1 MKDREEIYSSSML
14 IFFWQNVSNF
24 FMRFEEWEPIYK
36 LILEDMQFDRIY
48 DENSARLLSRMI
60 ETKARKKIP
69 DLIEIEILRKLIQ
82 GKDVLVCGKAPC
94 LKDDIKIIDFEKYVV
109 IAADGA
115 TSVLMN
121 NGITPD
127 MIVTDLDGNMDDEAK
142 ANECGAIMVVHA
154 HGDNMDA
161 LGEELPRLKRV
172 IGTTQ
177 AKPIINV
184 YNFGGF
190 TDGDRCVFLAKEM
203 GAKSIVLVGFDFED
217 ENVTPLKKKK
227 LVWAKKLIGMVLG
240 GGNY

>member
-1 MKDREEIYSSSML
+1 MK
-14 IFFWQNVSNF
+14 
-24 FMRFEEWEPIYK
+24 FEEWEPIYK

-48 DENSARLLSRMI
+48 DEKSARMLSKML

-69 DLIEIEILRKLIQ
+69 DIIEIEILRNAIN

-94 LKDDIKIIDFEKYVV
+94 LKYDIKKIDSGKYVV

-127 MIVTDLDGNMDDEAK
+127 IIVTDLDGNMDDEAK

-154 HGDNMDA
+154 HGDNTDA

-177 AKPIINV
+177 ANPIINV

-217 ENVTPLKKKK
+217 KNVTPLKKKK
-227 LVWAKKLIGMVLG
+227 LVWAKKLIGMVMG
-240 GGNY
+240 EGDS

>member
-1 MKDREEIYSSSML
+1 MK
-14 IFFWQNVSNF
+14 
-24 FMRFEEWEPIYK
+24 FEEWEPIYK
-36 LILEDMQFDRIY
+36 LILADMHFDRIC

-69 DLIEIEILRKLIQ
+69 DLIEIEILQKAIN
-82 GKDVLVCGKAPC
+82 GNDVLVCGKAPC
-94 LKDDIKIIDFEKYVV
+94 LKDDIKKIDSEKYVV

-127 MIVTDLDGNMDDEAK
+127 IIVTDLDGNMDDEAK
-142 ANECGAIMVVHA
+142 ANERGAIMVVHA

-161 LGEELPRLKRV
+161 LSEELPRLKRV

-177 AKPIINV
+177 SNPISNV
-184 YNFGGF
+184 FNFGGF

-217 ENVTPLKKKK
+217 KNVTPLKKKK

-240 GGNY
+240 EGND

>member
-1 MKDREEIYSSSML
+1 MK
-14 IFFWQNVSNF
+14 
-24 FMRFEEWEPIYK
+24 FEEWEPIYK
-36 LILEDMQFDRIY
+36 IILEDMHFDRIY
-48 DENSARLLSRMI
+48 DENSARLLSKML

-69 DLIEIEILRKLIQ
+69 DVIEIEIIRNAIK
-82 GKDVLVCGKAPC
+82 GMDVLVCGKAPR
-94 LKDDIKIIDFEKYVV
+94 LKDDIKKIDFEKYVV

-127 MIVTDLDGNMDDEAK
+127 IIVTDLDGNMDDEVK
-142 ANECGAIMVVHA
+142 ANKSGAIMVVHA

-177 AKPIINV
+177 ANPISNV

-203 GAKSIVLVGFDFED
+203 EARSIVLAGFDFED
-217 ENVTPLKKKK
+217 KNVTPLKKKK
-227 LVWAKKLIGMVLG
+227 LVWARKLIGMLLG
-240 GGNY
+240 EGDL